1 MNDLEK
7 LQDQSPHAAAIGF
20 VLTGTD
26 GPACLFKM
34 PYAEHLVGDP
44 DTGVIH
50 GGAITA
56 ILDNACGW
64 AVRNHPDW
72 DSESSMATLDLRID
86 YMEPAIPH
94 LDVLVRSECFKLTH
108 NIAFV
113 KGVAY
118 QKDVNDPIASSMA
131 TFMLGTPNAPREQ
144 EIRSGL

>member
-72 DSESSMATLDLRID
+72 DSESSMATLDLRD
-86 YMEPAIPH
+86 RLHGTGDTTP
-94 LDVLVRSECFKLTH
+94 RRFS
-108 NIAFV
+108 AFRV
-113 KGVAY
+113 F
-118 QKDVNDPIASSMA
+118 QTDP
-131 TFMLGTPNAPREQ
+131 
-144 EIRSGL
+144 